1 MALRYCFEASH
12 VPATLSASKKSDLA
26 VVDTEG
32 HEKSVRE
39 AEPDAL
45 KEFFRQA
52 GQAVDTTH
60 LTDSVTMLTKE
71 GFELRHEVFLHD
83 APAPTEPEE
92 VVEEQ
97 V

>member
-1 MALRYCFEASH
+1 MYNFFIVRFTNRIDGTS
-12 VPATLSASKKSDLA
+12 
-26 VVDTEG
+26 G
-32 HEKSVRE
+32 NSVKAYE
-39 AEPDAL
+39 SEPEAL

-83 APAPTEPEE
+83 APTPEPEE
-92 VVEEQ
+92 VSEE
-97 V
+97 

>member
-1 MALRYCFEASH
+1 MYNFF
-12 VPATLSASKKSDLA
+12 
-26 VVDTEG
+26 VVRITNRTDGTAGKTVKEY
-32 HEKSVRE
+32 ETE
-39 AEPDAL
+39 AEAL

-83 APAPTEPEE
+83 APTPEPEE
-92 VVEEQ
+92 VSEE
-97 V
+97 

>member
-1 MALRYCFEASH
+1 MYDFFIVRI
-12 VPATLSASKKSDLA
+12 TNR
-26 VVDTEG
+26 VDGTFG
-32 HEKSVRE
+32 NSVKAYE
-39 AEPDAL
+39 AEADAL

-83 APAPTEPEE
+83 IPTEP
-92 VVEEQ
+92 VEAETA
-97 V
+97 

>member
-1 MALRYCFEASH
+1 MYNYF
-12 VPATLSASKKSDLA
+12 
-26 VVDTEG
+26 VVRFTNRVDGTSG
-32 HEKSVRE
+32 NSVKPYE
-39 AEPDAL
+39 SESDAL

-83 APAPTEPEE
+83 APEPTPEEPTEEPIE
-92 VVEEQ
+92 
-97 V
+97 

>member
-1 MALRYCFEASH
+1 MYNFFIVRFTNRLDGTF
-12 VPATLSASKKSDLA
+12 
-26 VVDTEG
+26 G
-32 HEKSVRE
+32 NSVKAYE
-39 AEPDAL
+39 AEADAL

-83 APAPTEPEE
+83 APTEE
-92 VVEEQ
+92 VREE
-97 V
+97 VSK

>member
-1 MALRYCFEASH
+1 MYNFFVVRFTNRVDGTAGNSVKPYENEA
-12 VPATLSASKKSDLA
+12 
-26 VVDTEG
+26 
-32 HEKSVRE
+32 
-39 AEPDAL
+39 DAI

-83 APAPTEPEE
+83 APAPEE
-92 VVEEQ
+92 TGEVPAE
-97 V
+97 

>member
-1 MALRYCFEASH
+1 MYNFFIVRITNRIDGTF
-12 VPATLSASKKSDLA
+12 
-26 VVDTEG
+26 G
-32 HEKSVRE
+32 NSVKAYE
-39 AEPDAL
+39 AEADAL

-83 APAPTEPEE
+83 APTEPEE
-92 VVEEQ
+92 VSEE
-97 V
+97 